1 MLRTR
6 RLRLGAIAFAL
17 STLLVGGAVGCAPRA
32 EAPAPE
38 PSRPGDSE
46 ARTAAPSESEVASA
60 MAAAEARLSDGDVD
74 GAYGLLLPLST
85 TVRDNDAF
93 RELYQRTVKAK
104 WPLDA
109 RKAHQQHAKEQSGG
123 VLAPE
128 DVWR

>member
-6 RLRLGAIAFAL
+6 RLRLGAIAFVLFAL
-17 STLLVGGAVGCAPRA
+17 PTGGAIGCAPRA
-32 EAPAPE
+32 EAPS
-38 PSRPGDSE
+38 SRPSASE
-46 ARTAAPSESEVASA
+46 TRLAAPTESEVAST
-60 MAAAEARLSDGDVD
+60 MAAARVRLAGGDVD

-85 TVRDNDAF
+85 TVRDNPAF

-104 WPLDA
+104 WSLDA
-109 RKAHQQHAKEQSGG
+109 RKAHQQHAREQSGG